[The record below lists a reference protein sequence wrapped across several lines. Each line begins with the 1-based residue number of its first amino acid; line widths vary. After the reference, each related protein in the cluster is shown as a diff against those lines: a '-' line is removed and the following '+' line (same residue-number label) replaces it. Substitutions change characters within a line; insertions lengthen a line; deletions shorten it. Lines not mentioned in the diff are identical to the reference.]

1 MPRARPASKV
11 RTELEPVDFDLG
23 IITGDRSINPIG
35 SWLIPGPDD
44 GKVSVARARLDG
56 AADFLVVPA
65 THTFIMNRRDV
76 ADQVLHFLRDGS
88 FVDDSSVEGE

>member
-1 MPRARPASKV
+1 M
-11 RTELEPVDFDLG
+11 
-23 IITGDRSINPIG
+23 
-35 SWLIPGPDD
+35 
-44 GKVSVARARLDG
+44 SVARARLDG

-88 FVDDSSVEGE
+88 FVDGSSVEGE